1 MDVRYRST
9 LASTAMATVS
19 SRADVAVFNELA
31 AIDRLAAIHIERLLP
46 GQMSAAQFGVLGRL
60 VADGPQTPTDLAHGL
75 ALSKATM
82 SHALARLAAAGLVDI
97 KADAAD
103 GRRKRIG
110 LTAAGE
116 KAFVRGSGA
125 LSPMM
130 LALRTSFP
138 TEDFEAALP
147 FLTRLR
153 AWLQNGG
160 LA

>member
-1 MDVRYRST
+1 
-9 LASTAMATVS
+9 MATVS

-46 GQMSAAQFGVLGRL
+46 GQLSAAQFGVLSRL
-60 VADGPQTPTDLAHGL
+60 VSDGPQTPTDLAKGL

-82 SHALARLAAAGLVDI
+82 SHALARLAAADLIHLSPDGD
-97 KADAAD
+97 D
-103 GRRKRIG
+103 GRRKRVSLSG
-110 LTAAGE
+110 SGE
-116 KAFVRGSGA
+116 AAFVKGSGA

-138 TEDFEAALP
+138 AEDFEAALP

-153 AWLQNGG
+153 TWLQNGG

>member
-1 MDVRYRST
+1 M
-9 LASTAMATVS
+9 ASVS
-19 SRADVAVFNELA
+19 SRPDVAVFNELA

-60 VADGPQTPTDLAHGL
+60 VAGGAQTPTELANGL

-82 SHALARLAAAGLVDI
+82 SHALARLAGAGLIDI
-97 KADAAD
+97 NADAKD
-103 GRRKRIG
+103 GRRKQIG
-110 LTAAGE
+110 ITPAGE
-116 KAFVRGSGA
+116 SAFVKGSGA

-138 TEDFEAALP
+138 AEEFEAALP

-153 AWLQNGG
+153 AWLQSGG
-160 LA
+160 AGPA

>member
-1 MDVRYRST
+1 M
-9 LASTAMATVS
+9 ASVS
-19 SRADVAVFNELA
+19 SRPDVAVFNELA

-60 VADGPQTPTDLAHGL
+60 VADGAQTPTALATAL

-82 SHALARLAAAGLVDI
+82 SHALARLVAAGLVAVS
-97 KADAAD
+97 ADADD
-103 GRRKRIG
+103 GRRKQVV
-110 LTAAGE
+110 LTDAGE
-116 KAFVRGSGA
+116 AAFVKGSSA

-130 LALRTSFP
+130 LALRSSFP

-160 LA
+160 VA

>member
-1 MDVRYRST
+1 
-9 LASTAMATVS
+9 
-19 SRADVAVFNELA
+19 
-31 AIDRLAAIHIERLLP
+31 
-46 GQMSAAQFGVLGRL
+46 MSAAQFGVLSRL
-60 VADGPQTPTDLAHGL
+60 VSDGPQTPTDLAKGL

-82 SHALARLAAAGLVDI
+82 SHALARLAAADLIHLSPDGD
-97 KADAAD
+97 D
-103 GRRKRIG
+103 GRRKRVS
-110 LTAAGE
+110 LSRSGE
-116 KAFVRGSGA
+116 AAFVKGSGA

-138 TEDFEAALP
+138 AEDFEAALP